1 MTDNV
6 ILPATGETIAADVIG
21 GAFFQRVKIAQGADG
36 VNDGDVS
43 TANPLPVKA
52 PDVSTDVAI
61 SGVIT
66 VTTAGTA
73 VQGGNVALTNG
84 VYIRALS
91 TNTGL
96 AYVGNDGAGDV
107 SSANG
112 WSLLAGEMI
121 VIQVANLSNLW
132 FDTAVSGEKFCWLKA

>member
-1 MTDNV
+1 MPRTTISKFFRNV
-6 ILPATGETIAADVIG
+6 RSETIDV
-21 GAFFQRVKIAQGADG
+21 A
-36 VNDGDVS
+36 
-43 TANPLPVKA
+43 T
-52 PDVSTDVAI
+52 AI
-61 SGVIT
+61 SGIIT

-73 VQGGNVALTNG
+73 VQGGNVPLTNG

-91 TNTGL
+91 ANTGL

-112 WSLLAGEMI
+112 YSLLPGEPI
-121 VIQVANLSNLW
+121 PIQVANLNQLW

>member
-1 MTDNV
+1 MVDVN
-6 ILPATGETIAADVIG
+6 ANGTIAQEVTLLDKDG
-21 GAFFQRVKIAQGADG
+21 GQIQE
-36 VNDGDVS
+36 S
-43 TANPLPVKA
+43 NPLFVKA
-52 PDVSTDVAI
+52 PGISVATAI

-73 VQGGNVALTNG
+73 VQGGDVALTNG

-112 WSLLAGEMI
+112 WNLLAGEMI

>member
-1 MTDNV
+1 MADVN
-6 ILPATGETIAADVIG
+6 ANGTIAQEVTLLDKDG
-21 GAFFQRVKIAQGADG
+21 GQIQE
-36 VNDGDVS
+36 S
-43 TANPLPVKA
+43 NPLFVKA
-52 PDVSTDVAI
+52 PGISVATAI

-73 VQGGNVALTNG
+73 VQGGDVALTNG

-112 WSLLAGEMI
+112 WNLLAGEMI